1 MKSAIIG
8 CSLNLYLLPESRKR
22 VASLPRRSKATF
34 ATYTPNKLVV
44 CCCWFVSTYLEIPL
58 FRHATQQNKTRSLC
72 NDDMA
77 SGQDPRWF
85 STFHQCEKPC
95 ASNIQALA
103 CLLRTCMSIRAP
115 ISSGLRSIDG
125 KKANGDDLHI
135 VDDIVQQ
142 VSPSLFYVYSIVS
155 PQTNRNRIYT

>member
-1 MKSAIIG
+1 
-8 CSLNLYLLPESRKR
+8 
-22 VASLPRRSKATF
+22 
-34 ATYTPNKLVV
+34 
-44 CCCWFVSTYLEIPL
+44 
-58 FRHATQQNKTRSLC
+58 
-72 NDDMA
+72 
-77 SGQDPRWF
+77 
-85 STFHQCEKPC
+85 
-95 ASNIQALA
+95 
-103 CLLRTCMSIRAP
+103 MSIRAP